1 MHEVPIAAKFCH
13 QARFRILLIADFVLF
28 WARFIGSYKD
38 TGAGEDMWFIPKKVS
53 LVCGDSEGT
62 TELNAFDNALLRAGI
77 GNLNLVKVTSII
89 PPFTELVKLP
99 YIEPGSLTPV
109 VYTSL
114 TSCNPGEM
122 ISCALGA
129 GFPMNKESVGF
140 IAEINTFSSAK
151 DAELQVRTMVEGGM
165 NKREISIR
173 KIVYVSAEH
182 KVKEIGCV
190 LCAAVLL
197 L

>member
-1 MHEVPIAAKFCH
+1 
-13 QARFRILLIADFVLF
+13 
-28 WARFIGSYKD
+28 
-38 TGAGEDMWFIPKKVS
+38 MWFIPRKVS

-89 PPFTELVKLP
+89 PPFTELAELP

-129 GFPMNKESVGF
+129 GFPENKEDIGF

-151 DAELQVRTMVEGGM
+151 DAEQQVQKMVEEGM
-165 NKREISIR
+165 SSREISVS
-173 KIVYVSAEH
+173 KIVCVSTEH
-182 KVKEIGCV
+182 KVKKIGCV
-190 LCAAVLL
+190 FCAAVFLP
-197 L
+197 